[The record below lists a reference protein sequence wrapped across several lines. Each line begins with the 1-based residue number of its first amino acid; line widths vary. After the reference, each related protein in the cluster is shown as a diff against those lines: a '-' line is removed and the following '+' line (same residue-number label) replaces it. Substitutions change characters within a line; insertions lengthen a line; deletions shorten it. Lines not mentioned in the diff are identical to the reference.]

1 VGAHGLLAS
10 VTYDVVLCLCFADV
24 WLRFAGAVAVGVAR
38 LAGAEDRDVAVAAS
52 KVFAFFEDAALLET
66 FGEI

>member
-24 WLRFAGAVAVGVAR
+24 WLRF
-38 LAGAEDRDVAVAAS
+38 AGAEDRDVAVAAS